1 MTSKTNQEIRKDV
14 ARFSGLCLLYTL
26 AMSAVVTVY
35 SIVTL
40 LIFIYQHREG
50 DLQAAK
56 EAASQ
61 FLANDGGMYLC
72 AIPVGLL
79 IFWLYRKK
87 QLFSTDLRYKKRS
100 MTPKNF
106 LILTSLLLL
115 AQTFFNLFSQVFES
129 FLNIFGLSLMS
140 SVEAAS
146 ADSTTWTMFLYSA
159 IVGPISEELIF
170 RVAGLKTFEKYG
182 KVFAISFSSLLF
194 GIFHGNLPQII
205 FATFVGF
212 IFSYVT
218 LEYSVFW
225 AIGLHIF
232 NNLVLGDGLALL
244 YSYLPG
250 VLVGLVHVIL
260 LYGGSGLSLYFLYS
274 LRKEISAYIEINK
287 PESGSFRSAFM
298 SVWFWLFSIFMIG
311 NAIYMLF
318 L

>member
-1 MTSKTNQEIRKDV
+1 
-14 ARFSGLCLLYTL
+14 
-26 AMSAVVTVY
+26 
-35 SIVTL
+35 
-40 LIFIYQHREG
+40 
-50 DLQAAK
+50 
-56 EAASQ
+56 
-61 FLANDGGMYLC
+61 MYLC
-72 AIPVGLL
+72 AVPIGLL

-87 QLFSTDLRYKKRS
+87 QLFSTDLRHKKRA
-100 MTPKNF
+100 MTPKVF

-170 RVAGLKTFEKYG
+170 RVAGLRTFEKYG
-182 KVFAISFSSLLF
+182 KVFAIGFSSLLF

-205 FATFVGF
+205 FATFVGL

-218 LEYSVFW
+218 IEYSVFW

-232 NNLVLGDGLALL
+232 NNLILGDGLALL
-244 YSYLPG
+244 YSYLPENM
-250 VLVGLVHVIL
+250 VDFVHMIL
-260 LYGGSGLSLYFLYS
+260 LYGGSALAIYFLFS
-274 LRKEISAYIEINK
+274 FRKKISAYIKTNK

-298 SVWFWLFSIFMIG
+298 SVWFWLFTIFMIG